1 MVLILL
7 KFGKQ
12 FKMIAMNTNVLKY
25 QADKVWVLLVIFI
38 MGLSS
43 CKKDVINGED
53 GLGQP
58 TKVTRT
64 ADLKVSDA
72 FKWNTINE
80 MQVEITPNKS
90 GLLIIQGAKA
100 EIFHKAFLQA
110 GNTHKA
116 RLTLPNTNENLF
128 VYFNGAKEEI
138 KVVAGAIVRSNLK

>member
-1 MVLILL
+1 MISINLIKGKL
-7 KFGKQ
+7 K
-12 FKMIAMNTNVLKY
+12 ITY
-25 QADKVWVLLVIFI
+25 VWLFLVVFI
-38 MGLSS
+38 TGYSS
-43 CKKDVINGED
+43 CKKDILNEKD
-53 GLGQP
+53 TLNQP

-116 RLTLPNTNENLF
+116 RLTLPTTNENLF

-138 KVVAGAIVRSNLK
+138 KVVAGAMVRSNLK

>member
-1 MVLILL
+1 MISKIQIKEKL
-7 KFGKQ
+7 KITYAWIF
-12 FKMIAMNTNVLKY
+12 
-25 QADKVWVLLVIFI
+25 LVVFVT
-38 MGLSS
+38 GYSS
-43 CKKDVINGED
+43 CKKDILNEED
-53 GLGQP
+53 TLNQP

-128 VYFNGAKEEI
+128 IYFNGAKEEI
-138 KVVAGAIVRSNLK
+138 KVLAGAIVRSNLK